1 MAYLTQSTSDLV
13 TVKRFLYDVRRKW
26 YNIGLELGVEHN
38 KLDEIQDKHGT
49 DYDACLREM
58 LKIWLKF
65 YPNKPTWGHLADALK
80 EQAIDEKELADEGMV
95 AYCIVAFALHDQYL
109 LVVHISWR
117 TPKFE

>member
-1 MAYLTQSTSDLV
+1 MAYLAPSDLV

-26 YNIGLELGVEHN
+26 YNIGLELGVEHD
-38 KLDEIQDKHGT
+38 KLDIIQDKNGT

-65 YPNKPTWGHLADALK
+65 YPNKPTWGQVADALM
-80 EQAIDEKELADEGMV
+80 ERAIDEKELADEGMV
-95 AYCIVAFALHDQYL
+95 AYCIVAFALHDRYL
-109 LVVHISWR
+109 LAVLISWR